1 MDDLQEHVHHWLHQ
15 CPQRIPRGGPRIL
28 QEQEGDVCKDIRD
41 SLRVCDNTSY
51 CFLDWKIFTYS
62 EYDIVYYCIKRDNS
76 CLQLCWV
83 VLHGA
88 DWICQGFGLPAW
100 GQVQRDGIQ
109 PQLERGVHR
118 QQLVPGGLPL
128 GHPLSHLREKHAR
141 ELGEYSI
148 LTPHYNSVSLKFSPG
163 VKLVII
169 LSQKL
174 YKRCGLFKYIHN
186 LYLNNYSMLCQVVFI

>member
-1 MDDLQEHVHHWLHQ
+1 MKHSTFNELGNFNGVYFPFRAIFRWMTCKNMYTIGFTSAPKGSPEEVLESFKNKKGTYA
-15 CPQRIPRGGPRIL
+15 RIFETLCGYVTTL
-28 QEQEGDVCKDIRD
+28 V
-41 SLRVCDNTSY
+41 TF
-51 CFLDWKIFTYS
+51 FLDWKIFTYS

-88 DWICQGFGLPAW
+88 DWICQGLGLPAW

-128 GHPLSHLREKHAR
+128 GHPLSHLGEKHAR

-169 LSQKL
+169 LSQK
-174 YKRCGLFKYIHN
+174 CI
-186 LYLNNYSMLCQVVFI
+186 